1 MDVKYKAKF
10 VKCKGRESSLTSIC
24 QNPMFARWSGPN
36 STTEHATHV
45 FATYRTSLS
54 TLRVGIRLIY
64 IFNCMTTFYFMTTF
78 ISPQFEVFIF
88 VFLNCMTTFLFLF
101 LFQFLDCC
109 RNEGKRFKFLV
120 EDVSV
125 VFSG

>member
-1 MDVKYKAKF
+1 
-10 VKCKGRESSLTSIC
+10 
-24 QNPMFARWSGPN
+24 
-36 STTEHATHV
+36 
-45 FATYRTSLS
+45 
-54 TLRVGIRLIY
+54 
-64 IFNCMTTFYFMTTF
+64 MTTFYFMNTF

-125 VFSG
+125 VFSGCKRPKYMQCSESLKYV